1 MCTIQEGSLRSLK
14 KLPQLSVFPMG
25 RETKQQI
32 WGSCNAFIFKCPS
45 QNMKALFFSKETE
58 NNLAFCRQP
67 YSWWFDLS
75 LGVENQVKLDWI
87 DIEGDTFHFLLSM
100 NSSTVH
106 TKRRNQTDTGQIN
119 LLPNQRWG
127 CTTVSV
133 WTKMVTWERLTDK
146 FHRNISSFQHSS
158 TTPPQTGQTKKFQQS
173 VQFSS
178 PPAFI
183 SISEAAVRGR
193 LSMPMIREFVEGV
206 DTR

>member
-1 MCTIQEGSLRSLK
+1 
-14 KLPQLSVFPMG
+14 
-25 RETKQQI
+25 
-32 WGSCNAFIFKCPS
+32 
-45 QNMKALFFSKETE
+45 
-58 NNLAFCRQP
+58 
-67 YSWWFDLS
+67 
-75 LGVENQVKLDWI
+75 
-87 DIEGDTFHFLLSM
+87 M

-106 TKRRNQTDTGQIN
+106 TKRQNQTDTGQIN

-146 FHRNISSFQHSS
+146 FHRNISSFQHPPK
-158 TTPPQTGQTKKFQQS
+158 TPPKTGQTKKFQQS
-173 VQFSS
+173 VQFSP

-206 DTR
+206 DTRTYSPSLTFLPSPTHTISFSNDKAMPGFLSDIRVAERLLARCETNRETVSSLPFEFPTCQRCHFCPLVTPPHFQRATLPRT

>member
-1 MCTIQEGSLRSLK
+1 
-14 KLPQLSVFPMG
+14 
-25 RETKQQI
+25 
-32 WGSCNAFIFKCPS
+32 
-45 QNMKALFFSKETE
+45 
-58 NNLAFCRQP
+58 
-67 YSWWFDLS
+67 
-75 LGVENQVKLDWI
+75 
-87 DIEGDTFHFLLSM
+87 M

-106 TKRRNQTDTGQIN
+106 TKRQNQTDTGQIN

-146 FHRNISSFQHSS
+146 FHRNISSFQHPP
-158 TTPPQTGQTKKFQQS
+158 TTPPQNRTNEKQS
-173 VQFSS
+173 VQFSP

-206 DTR
+206 DTRTHSDFSTITNTYNIILMTRPCLVSCLTFVWPRGC